1 MQISPAV
8 DNHASATDRSPVPV
22 GGFLAQDKGA
32 VLFALP
38 ERLGRVNV

>member
-1 MQISPAV
+1 MQIPPSI
-8 DNHASATDRSPVPV
+8 DNPASATDRGPVSV
-22 GGFLAQDKGA
+22 GWFLTQDKGA